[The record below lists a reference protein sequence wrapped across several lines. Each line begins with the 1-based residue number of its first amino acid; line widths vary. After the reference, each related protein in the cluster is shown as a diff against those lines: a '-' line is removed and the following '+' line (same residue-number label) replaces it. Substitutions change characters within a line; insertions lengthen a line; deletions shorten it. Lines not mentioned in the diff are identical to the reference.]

1 VLHPR
6 PLAACLAAALALTLA
21 VPALAGQRR
30 INVSSNFFNDSTLT
44 ANAGDQ
50 MVWVWTA
57 GAHTVTSGTTGT
69 TLGDGVFNSGLQSG
83 AGKAFAWKA
92 PLASSGTRRYYCN
105 PHYPAMS
112 ARIDFSASSVPV
124 SDFRITEVRFSA
136 GHDSD
141 YVEVANLGDDV
152 GNLGRYRLSLTSAT
166 LLTLTP
172 VDMVVPV
179 GGRVVIW
186 LGPTGTG
193 TATQQFFPGL
203 SLPRTGSAALYVAT
217 TLAGDTLRTR
227 DDLMVDFV
235 QWGVDNQI
243 NEVTAAT
250 AGYWTAGQF
259 ADTPADGHTLE
270 FCGSAFERGA
280 SFWQGSPVA
289 TPGTANCVTPTTR
302 SSWGRIKAIYR

>member
-6 PLAACLAAALALTLA
+6 PLAACLAATLALCLA

-30 INVSSNFFNDSTLT
+30 VNVSSNFFNDSTLV

-50 MVWVWTA
+50 IVWVWTA
-57 GAHTVTSGTTGT
+57 SSHSVTSGTTQ
-69 TLGDGVFNSGLQSG
+69 LGDGVFNSGIQGG
-83 AGKAFAWKA
+83 AGRAFAWKT
-92 PLASSGTRRYYCN
+92 PLASSARIRYVCN
-105 PHYPAMS
+105 PHFSIGMHG
-112 ARIDFSASSVPV
+112 RIDFSASSVPV
-124 SDFRITEVRFSA
+124 SDFRITEVRFSP

-141 YVEVANLGDDV
+141 YVEIANLGDDV
-152 GNLGRYRLSLTSAT
+152 GNLGRYRLSLTSAS

-186 LGPTGTG
+186 LGPSGIG
-193 TATQQFFPGL
+193 SATQQFFPGL

-217 TLAGDTLRTR
+217 SVASDTLRTR

-235 QWGVDNQI
+235 QWGVDGQL
-243 NEVTAAT
+243 NEATAAIAT
-250 AGYWTAGQF
+250 YWTAGQF
-259 ADTPADGHTLE
+259 ADTPADGHALE

-289 TPGTANCVTPTTR
+289 TPGTSNCVTPTTR